1 MGVEKRLLWIMA
13 VFFVFIFVFSA
24 VFPGELGNIARAY
37 EPAFGGEGTEPA
49 VDGNGI
55 ESAVDE
61 DGIEL
66 GAQINAKVQPAD
78 PIGFLTTGT
87 AGIVGA
93 GGALEITVYEQDLAL
108 VKELREF
115 ELESGIN
122 LVEYDN
128 VAARI
133 DPASVMV
140 EDPDNEDTAVIE
152 QNYEYDLVSSFS
164 LLENY
169 LGREISVTAGD
180 GESYSGKLLSYE
192 GNSVVLE
199 GADGNVLLLQNILK
213 VEVPDA
219 SGLSTKP
226 TLFWQLYS
234 PVSGTRELLTSY
246 LTGGISWNADYALIS
261 NADDTRAD
269 IRGWVSIDNRAGIDF
284 EDAGLKLVSGEFNRV
299 STPQPVYEAVE
310 EELVAEEAPM
320 EEPFTEESFFEYHL
334 YTLEKPTTLKN
345 NQEKQISL
353 FTADSVPIE
362 KELIYDSFS
371 GDRVRVFLTLDN
383 SKENGL
389 GMPLPGGVFRIY
401 KSDSAGDLQFLGEDR
416 IEHTPENGEIRAA
429 VGTSFDVTASRTETD
444 YERVSDNVE
453 RVSYEIE
460 LTNSKA
466 QSQDVTIVEHLFG
479 QWEILESSDEYEK
492 IDAFTI
498 EFRVTV
504 PADGTKTVSYRV
516 ERRF

>member
-13 VFFVFIFVFSA
+13 AFFGVMFVFSA
-24 VFPGELGNIARAY
+24 CFPPEFGNIARAY
-37 EPAFGGEGTEPA
+37 EPAVE
-49 VDGNGI
+49 GNGVEARADI
-55 ESAVDE
+55 D
-61 DGIEL
+61 
-66 GAQINAKVQPAD
+66 AKVQPAD
-78 PIGFLTTGT
+78 PIGFLTSGAGGTG
-87 AGIVGA
+87 GA
-93 GGALEITVYEQDLAL
+93 GGALEITIYEQDLAL
-108 VKELREF
+108 VKERREF

-122 LVEYDN
+122 LVKYGN

-140 EDPDNEDTAVIE
+140 EDPENEDTAVVE

-164 LLENY
+164 LLEKY
-169 LGREISVTAGD
+169 LGREITVTAGD

-192 GNSVVLE
+192 GNGVILE
-199 GADGNVLLLQNILK
+199 EDGGNVLLLQEILK

-226 TLFWQLYS
+226 TLIWQLYS
-234 PVSGTRELLTSY
+234 PISGTRELLTSY
-246 LTGGISWNADYALIS
+246 LTGGISWNADYSLMS

-284 EDAGLKLVSGEFNRV
+284 EDAGLKLVSGEINRV
-299 STPQPVYEAVE
+299 SAPQPVYEAVE
-310 EELVAEEAPM
+310 EEAVAEEALV
-320 EEPFTEESFFEYHL
+320 EEPFTEEGFFEYHL

-371 GDRVRVFLTLDN
+371 GERVRVFLTLDN

-389 GMPLPGGVFRIY
+389 GIPLPGGVFRIY

-453 RVSYEIE
+453 RISYEIE
-460 LTNSKA
+460 LKNSKSEA
-466 QSQDVTIVEHLFG
+466 QEVTVVEHLFG
-479 QWEILESSDEYEK
+479 QWEILESSDDYEK

-498 EFRVTV
+498 EFRLTV